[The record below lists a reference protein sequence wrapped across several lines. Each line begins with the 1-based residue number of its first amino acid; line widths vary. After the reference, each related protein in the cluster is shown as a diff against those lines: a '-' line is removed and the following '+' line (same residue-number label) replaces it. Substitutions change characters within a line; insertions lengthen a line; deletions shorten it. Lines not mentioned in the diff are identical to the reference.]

1 MNTIYNYAGF
11 IFLWMSIAIGMTFIL
26 TLFYIFFVNWIGK
39 KWKNSFMILEF
50 IIYRKEFKEWVKDK
64 PRHKNLKSE

>member
-11 IFLWMSIAIGMTFIL
+11 VFLWMSIAIGMAVIL
-26 TLFYIFFVNWIGK
+26 TLFYVFFVNWIGK